1 MQVRSE
7 IAAPPQ
13 HREIALRAP
22 PNWTAVIFFAGL
34 AGLHICVAGPA
45 FYHGRL
51 EGYMSTFFAMLFA
64 TIALLCWRARSEI
77 IIQPQQRRIRVRS
90 GIGRFHFQ
98 RYIAF
103 EDVHGVR
110 VTITD
115 IPRRRC
121 SHVELLC
128 DNEDIECPPTSIPR
142 EEALWLAML
151 MNVRLIKVTDD
162 RAGSRQSVNNITTCD
177 R

>member
-1 MQVRSE
+1 MLSRPE
-7 IAAPPQ
+7 TAAPIIS
-13 HREIALRAP
+13 EVVLKAP

-34 AGLHICVAGPA
+34 SFLHVCVAGPA
-45 FYHGRL
+45 FYHGRF
-51 EGYMSTFFAMLFA
+51 EGYMSTIFAVLFA
-64 TIALLCWRARSEI
+64 TLSFLCWRARSEI
-77 IIQPQQRRIRVRS
+77 AIEPPLRRIRVRS
-90 GIGRFHFQ
+90 GFRRLNYQ

-110 VTITD
+110 VTLSSNASRHTSRI
-115 IPRRRC
+115 
-121 SHVELLC
+121 ELLC

-151 MNVRLIKVTDD
+151 INVRLIKVSDD
-162 RAGSRQSVNNITTCD
+162 CTETRHGTNVTVID

>member
-1 MQVRSE
+1 MQARPE
-7 IAAPPQ
+7 IASPIVP
-13 HREIALRAP
+13 EIVLKSP

-34 AGLHICVAGPA
+34 SFLHICVAAPA

-51 EGYMSTFFAMLFA
+51 EGYMSTFFAVLFA
-64 TIALLCWRARSEI
+64 MIATLCWRARSEI
-77 IIQPQQRRIRVRS
+77 TIEPPQRRIRVRN
-90 GIGRFHFQ
+90 GFRRLNYQRF
-98 RYIAF
+98 IAF

-110 VTITD
+110 VTLVNNS
-115 IPRRRC
+115 RRR
-121 SHVELLC
+121 SSRVELLC

-151 MNVRLIKVTDD
+151 MNVRLIKVSDD
-162 RAGSRQSVNNITTCD
+162 ATESRRDANITTCD